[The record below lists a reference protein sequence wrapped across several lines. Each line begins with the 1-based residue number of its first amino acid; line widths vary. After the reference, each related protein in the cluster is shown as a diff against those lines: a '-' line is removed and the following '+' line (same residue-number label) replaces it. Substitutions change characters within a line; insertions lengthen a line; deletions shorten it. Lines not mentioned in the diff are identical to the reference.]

1 VERDALETVRAEWEK
16 AVAAT
21 SKLVTP
27 LSKIFLGD
35 ESIKIQYFH
44 KAVFHPFV
52 KVNPPLLAVAQV
64 AVTDEYINRS
74 IRNSMIELAIV
85 ASIFFIL
92 AFWLHTCC
100 RVSS

>member
-1 VERDALETVRAEWEK
+1 MGNA
-16 AVAAT
+16 AVAST
-21 SKLVTP
+21 SKARYAPPAKYFSATTSV
-27 LSKIFLGD
+27 
-35 ESIKIQYFH
+35 KIQYFH

-85 ASIFFIL
+85 ASDL
-92 AFWLHTCC
+92 LY
-100 RVSS
+100 SSLFGGLFAVTISS